1 MKYSAPLVKFFAYL
15 FLMMFLVFVGS
26 GPVIAADVCDR
37 KPELPKCNLPPD
49 PPPDPPPEP
58 DPDPDDPCADFAAP
72 DFVFWRDSHTNLVAQ
87 VSIFAAESD
96 TGCEAKLLDVPL
108 PEGSVNDLKL
118 TYSSG
123 ISDGEFMGRVVWAD
137 HRYGEP
143 QSVWMFDFSTSA
155 GQVVPNAGMPVNI
168 MNNDVAGVGWN
179 IEDLDLSPDMQSLVY
194 RVNDYRDEEPDYF
207 RIFSQDIEDCLL
219 SACPFSDGDELY
231 SIQELP
237 ETSEALDSPVW
248 GPLGQRIYFI
258 ERTGDTYLVK
268 LIEANETQATTLF
281 TYNGGEHI
289 FDVASGITGSGEVL
303 ALEIGTD
310 PYIHGCRGVYTLNV
324 TACEEGSACELD
336 WAFAGI
342 WPSWTKDAK
351 LIHTYQG
358 TRVKRQCK
366 TDTIGVWDNTGL
378 KALMKGYEPEAAGG

>member
-1 MKYSAPLVKFFAYL
+1 
-15 FLMMFLVFVGS
+15 
-26 GPVIAADVCDR
+26 
-37 KPELPKCNLPPD
+37 
-49 PPPDPPPEP
+49 
-58 DPDPDDPCADFAAP
+58 
-72 DFVFWRDSHTNLVAQ
+72 
-87 VSIFAAESD
+87 
-96 TGCEAKLLDVPL
+96 VPL

-118 TYSSG
+118 TYSSVN
-123 ISDGEFMGRVVWAD
+123 SDGEFMGRVVWAD

-231 SIQELP
+231 YIEEWP
-237 ETSEALDSPVW
+237 DTSESLDTPVW
-248 GPLGQRIYFI
+248 GPLGQRIYFV
-258 ERTGDTYLVK
+258 ERTGDTYFIRF
-268 LIEANETQATTLF
+268 IEVDYTQPETLY
-281 TYNGGEHI
+281 TYNGEDRI
-289 FDVASGITGSGEVL
+289 FDVSSGITDSGEIL

-310 PYIHGCRGVYTLNV
+310 PYIHGCRSIFTLDI
-324 TACEEGSACELD
+324 TACEEADCEINRE
-336 WAFAGI
+336 FAGI
-342 WPSWTKDAK
+342 WPSWTKDGK

-358 TRVKRQCK
+358 TRVKNQCK
-366 TDTIGVWDNTGL
+366 TDTVGVWDNAGL
-378 KALMKGYEPEAAGG
+378 RALMKGYEPEAAGG